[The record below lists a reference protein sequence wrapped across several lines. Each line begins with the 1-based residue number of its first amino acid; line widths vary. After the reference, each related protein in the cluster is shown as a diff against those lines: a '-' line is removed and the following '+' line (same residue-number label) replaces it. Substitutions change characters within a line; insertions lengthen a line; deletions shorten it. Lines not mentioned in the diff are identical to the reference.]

1 MTLHEDL
8 NYALNLSTD
17 ILIEMDAMEPDELR
31 QKLEELNDRL
41 DECCGRVGKKEYH
54 SSYIIK

>member
-17 ILIEMDAMEPDELR
+17 ILIEMDVMEPDELR

-41 DECCGRVGKKEYH
+41 DECCYN
-54 SSYIIK
+54 SSGGMHK